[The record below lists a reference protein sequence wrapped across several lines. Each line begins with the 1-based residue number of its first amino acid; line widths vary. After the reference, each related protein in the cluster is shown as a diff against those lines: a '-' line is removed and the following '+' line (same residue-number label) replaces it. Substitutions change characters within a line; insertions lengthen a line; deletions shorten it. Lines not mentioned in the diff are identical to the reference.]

1 MFCVATIVI
10 DLQMHMRYPV
20 SSHMVNGVR
29 GDIVTCV
36 DDALQKMCYTLSF
49 LCAEQRP
56 QGTQDIKIEQDEND
70 APAIPW
76 AHDFMSNDQGIAS
89 AAILFHILWF
99 QTYGTF
105 CISSHCP

>member
-1 MFCVATIVI
+1 MA
-10 DLQMHMRYPV
+10 
-20 SSHMVNGVR
+20 NGVR
-29 GDIVTCV
+29 CDSVMCV
-36 DDALQKMCYTLSF
+36 NDVMFYTLSF
-49 LCAEQRP
+49 LCVDQCP
-56 QGTQDIKIEQDEND
+56 QVTQDIKIEHDETD

-99 QTYGTF
+99 QNYGTF